1 MRKKFAGI
9 FVPNITPFKNGKLD
23 EKSLRRVVRYLINN
37 GVDGLVP
44 NGTTGE
50 SATLNDEEK
59 KRVLEIVLEEVNGKV
74 PVIAGTGTNDTRHT
88 VELTKQAEELGVDA
102 VLVVTPYYN
111 KPTQQGLLEHFKK
124 VASSTNLPV
133 ILYNI
138 PGRTSRN
145 IDTSTVIELSKIDN
159 IVGVKEASGD
169 MNQMMDTI
177 NDTKDFSVLCG
188 EDHLL
193 FTMSCLGGDGA
204 ITAAGHILPDK
215 FKKMHNLIKQGK
227 LEQARKIHFF
237 LLPMIRA
244 LFMETN
250 PSPIKGAYE
259 LLGLCSKETRLP
271 LMPATPKLMD
281 TLKSE
286 LIRLGLKPTVIN
298 KVTF

>member
-1 MRKKFAGI
+1 MRKKFTGI
-9 FVPNITPFKNGKLD
+9 FVPNITPFKNGELD
-23 EKSLRRVVRYLINN
+23 EKSLRHVVRYLIDS

-59 KRVLEIVLEEVNGKV
+59 KKVLEIVLEEANGKV

-88 VELTKQAEELGVDA
+88 IELTKQAEELGADA

-111 KPTQQGLLEHFKK
+111 KPTQQGLVEHFKK
-124 VASSTNLPV
+124 VASSTSLPV

-145 IDTSTVIELSKIDN
+145 IDTSTVIELSKVNN
-159 IVGVKEASGD
+159 IIGVKEASGD

-177 NDTKDFSVLCG
+177 RGTTDFSVLCG

-204 ITAAGHILPDK
+204 IAASGHILPNK
-215 FKKMHNLIKQGK
+215 FKEMHYLIKQGK
-227 LEQARKIHFF
+227 IEKAREIHYF

-259 LLGLCSKETRLP
+259 LLGICSKEVRLP
-271 LMPATPKLMD
+271 LVPATKKLMD
-281 TLKSE
+281 TLMSE
-286 LIRLGLKPTVIN
+286 LIRLGLKPAAH
-298 KVTF
+298 

>member
-1 MRKKFAGI
+1 MLKKFEGV
-9 FVPNITPFKNGKLD
+9 FVPNITPFTNGEVD
-23 EKSLRRVVRYLINN
+23 EEGLRRVVRYLIDN

-50 SATLNDEEK
+50 SATLTDDEK
-59 KRVLEIVLEEVNGKV
+59 KRILKIVLEEAKGKV

-88 VELTKQAEELGVDA
+88 IELTQQAEELGADA

-124 VASSTNLPV
+124 VASSTSLPV

-145 IDTSTVIELSKIDN
+145 IDTPTVIELSKVKN

-169 MNQMMDTI
+169 INQMMDTI
-177 NDTKDFSVLCG
+177 KGTKNFSVLCG

-193 FTMSCLGGDGA
+193 FTMSCLGGNGA
-204 ITAAGHILPDK
+204 IAAAGHILPNK
-215 FKKMHNLIKQGK
+215 FKEMHNLVKAGK
-227 LEQARKIHFF
+227 IEKARELHYF

-244 LFMETN
+244 LFAETN

-259 LLGLCSKETRLP
+259 LLGICSKETRLP
-271 LMPATPKLMD
+271 LVPATEKLMGI
-281 TLKSE
+281 LKSE
-286 LIRLGLKPTVIN
+286 LKRLGLKRA
-298 KVTF
+298 

>member
-1 MRKKFAGI
+1 MLKKFEGV
-9 FVPNITPFKNGKLD
+9 FVPNITPFTNGEVD
-23 EKSLRRVVRYLINN
+23 EEGLRRVVRYLIDN

-50 SATLNDEEK
+50 SATLTDDEK
-59 KRVLEIVLEEVNGKV
+59 KRILKIVLEEAKGKV

-88 VELTKQAEELGVDA
+88 IELTQQAEELGADA

-124 VASSTNLPV
+124 VASSTSLPV

-145 IDTSTVIELSKIDN
+145 IDTPTVIELSKVKN

-169 MNQMMDTI
+169 INQMMDTI
-177 NDTKDFSVLCG
+177 KGTKNFSVLCG

-193 FTMSCLGGDGA
+193 FTMSCLGGNGA
-204 ITAAGHILPDK
+204 IAAAGHILPNK
-215 FKKMHNLIKQGK
+215 FKEMHNLVKAGK
-227 LEQARKIHFF
+227 IEKARELHYF

-244 LFMETN
+244 LFAETN

-259 LLGLCSKETRLP
+259 LLGICSKETRLP
-271 LMPATPKLMD
+271 LVPATEKLMGS
-281 TLKSE
+281 LKSE
-286 LIRLGLKPTVIN
+286 LKRLGLKRA
-298 KVTF
+298 